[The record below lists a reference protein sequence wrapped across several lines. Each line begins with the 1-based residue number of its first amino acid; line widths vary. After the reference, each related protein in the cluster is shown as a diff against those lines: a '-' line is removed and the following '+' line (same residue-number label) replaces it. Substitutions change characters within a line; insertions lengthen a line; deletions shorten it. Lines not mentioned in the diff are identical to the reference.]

1 MSLLDFN
8 IVNLTPHAINIVS
21 EEDDINLTIPASGVV
36 ARVASTVTKL
46 DKGFFTTA
54 YGDVEGL
61 PEPVEGTVYVVSGLV
76 LSALAG
82 SREDVYAPATT
93 LAARNEAGQIVSVPG
108 LVR

>member
-1 MSLLDFN
+1 MSLLDFS

-21 EEDDINLTIPASGVV
+21 EEDGINLSIPASGVV

-46 DKGFFTTA
+46 DKGFYTTA

-61 PEPVEGTVYVVSGLV
+61 PEPIEGTVYVVSGLV